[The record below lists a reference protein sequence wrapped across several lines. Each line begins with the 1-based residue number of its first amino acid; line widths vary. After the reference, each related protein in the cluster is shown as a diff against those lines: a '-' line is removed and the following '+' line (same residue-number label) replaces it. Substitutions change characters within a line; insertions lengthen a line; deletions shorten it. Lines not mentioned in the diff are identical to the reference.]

1 MQIVP
6 VTWCLCLHSRLS
18 TYDLQQSVHSLF
30 LWCLHI
36 FPSQTNQLGVN
47 TYPPH
52 PLLLQPKSIT
62 PAKQHFPSPIPS
74 LSLSLSL
81 VSFSSPGKP
90 TQSFLPPSLPS
101 LSPSLHSNECTI
113 PRSARPV
120 LGGGVQGGH
129 TPTPHLQKNKRPSQG
144 VIKTELT
151 MATEANPNPDLD
163 RKLEH
168 LNQPNMIWWS

>member
-18 TYDLQQSVHSLF
+18 TYDLQQSVHSLV

-47 TYPPH
+47 TYPPP

-74 LSLSLSL
+74 LSLSRLL
-81 VSFSSPGKP
+81 FFSRQAHSIIPA
-90 TQSFLPPSLPS
+90 SLPPFSLSP
-101 LSPSLHSNECTI
+101 SPSLHSNECTI

-120 LGGGVQGGH
+120 LGGGVQGTH

-144 VIKTELT
+144 VMKTELT
-151 MATEANPNPDLD
+151 METEANPNPDLD

-168 LNQPNMIWWS
+168 LNQPNMILWS